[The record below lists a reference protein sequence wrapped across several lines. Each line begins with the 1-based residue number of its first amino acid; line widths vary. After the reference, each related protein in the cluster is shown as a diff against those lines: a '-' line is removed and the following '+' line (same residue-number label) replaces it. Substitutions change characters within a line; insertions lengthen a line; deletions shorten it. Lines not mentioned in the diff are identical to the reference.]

1 MKAEIF
7 YLEDQWEV
15 VQEISQLL
23 REKIYP
29 GLKVVSY
36 QIDDINENNNLDEI
50 AARYQK
56 LIRASIKPETR
67 PEKRVELTTEIR
79 RHYGGGYLYIRIY
92 YFWNYTTFLGGD
104 QLVAFL
110 PAVAVHDRLFI
121 VPKDIDKILRS
132 EGEEVE
138 FLKPLAA
145 EGAIRLDYHDRASIP
160 SVVAEVSRNL
170 CDEFRYNLRASASLM
185 PDHDF
190 SIPELS
196 AGLGVDPGFL
206 QYFLKSEVSSISFYK
221 QLVCD
226 ARPKEIPFGRWSA
239 VTLNIQNNTN
249 LDFSNLEVDITGP
262 VEIRPTRRIEVDL
275 PSHDAV
281 EVKIS
286 LKPQDRGEFPL
297 EIVLMLPDDRIYHEY
312 LHVHDIWLDC
322 E

>member
-1 MKAEIF
+1 MKTEIF
-7 YLEDQWEV
+7 YLGDQLEV
-15 VQEISQLL
+15 VQEISKLL
-23 REKIYP
+23 RDKIYP
-29 GLKVVSY
+29 GLKIVLY
-36 QIDDINENNNLDEI
+36 QIDDLNENNNLDEI

-67 PEKRVELTTEIR
+67 PEKRVELTTENR
-79 RHYGGGYLYIRIY
+79 RYYGGSGLYIRIY
-92 YFWNYTTFLGGD
+92 YFWNYTALWEGN

-138 FLKPLAA
+138 FLKPL
-145 EGAIRLDYHDRASIP
+145 ETGGAIRLDYGDRASIP
-160 SVVAEVSRNL
+160 KVVAEVTHNL
-170 CDEFRYNLRASASLM
+170 YDEFRYNLRASASLM

-196 AGLGVDPGFL
+196 SGLGVDPGFL
-206 QYFLKSEVSSISFYK
+206 QYFLKSEVSGISFYK

-226 ARPKEIPFGRWSA
+226 VSPKEIPFGRWSA
-239 VTLNIQNNTN
+239 VTLNLQNNTE
-249 LDFSNLEVDITGP
+249 LDLSNLEVSITGP

-275 PSHDAV
+275 PAHDAV

-297 EIVLMLPDDRIYHEY
+297 EIILIRPDDRIYHEY